1 MEVTRDFFSCLKK
14 KQNKKG
20 KMERIGLPLCEVSN
34 RRVNIANG
42 QLKERLSDHEHGHHK
57 EIGNGAIL
65 SGHYRITR
73 DYTLYAVK
81 STLSGYPRRM
91 LGKR

>member
-57 EIGNGAIL
+57 EIGNGALL

-81 STLSGYPRRM
+81 STLSGHPRRM